1 MQLLPCFLLLLRYVY
16 IFSCTAVLLKQR
28 FSAVFPGSISLF
40 LEAFCLSFMP
50 MLRYTP
56 AARLSEVVYDSTLVT
71 FTYDDASG
79 TVKTIHLTHNGF
91 SSSIRYRQT
100 GVFKH
105 IPKSVALTLITTTHV
120 RAHLVHLRMC
130 TKMEACRCDF
140 LNSKHSK
147 RFIDLKTALQ

>member
-1 MQLLPCFLLLLRYVY
+1 M
-16 IFSCTAVLLKQR
+16 S
-28 FSAVFPGSISLF
+28 
-40 LEAFCLSFMP
+40 

-100 GVFKH
+100 GALKH
-105 IPKSVALTLITTTHV
+105 INENIPLTTTHIQ
-120 RAHLVHLRMC
+120 AHV
-130 TKMEACRCDF
+130 
-140 LNSKHSK
+140 
-147 RFIDLKTALQ
+147 ILK